1 MASQAVQRISLRW
14 LPEPAFEDT
23 DTIALNVG
31 GYFVDLRVTKADNTI
46 QWSRAGE
53 RIPLKS
59 EPRKSKHLAGPG
71 PCTDVDMPTATFRW
85 THIIDSL
92 DLTVPDEAH
101 FVKLPNGDDLEI
113 GTTPAPHLGG
123 VPTAYEEVWR
133 DVTSKRDPGEMSWI
147 LQSSDGTTFVGKVGG
162 TYVAMSKT
170 RSVFQARREDRL
182 DGDSAWTLTFESDA
196 GLPKAAEVIE
206 SVEGAAATW
215 TEGQTVRITDTEFV
229 FRGVST
235 EQPM

>member
-59 EPRKSKHLAGPG
+59 EPP
-71 PCTDVDMPTATFRW
+71 TFRW